1 MCGRCP
7 RDAEA
12 VVASLPPQTALTTGK
27 RGYTPYPHLVCRFE
41 WREVG
46 AEEAVP
52 HELSF
57 WLKPLSGAELP

>member
-1 MCGRCP
+1 
-7 RDAEA
+7 